1 MFGKFPK
8 VYVCPLKA
16 IASRSASLVILFL
29 LSISCAMAQDG
40 EKVYRTGLEA
50 SNGRFTVAPN
60 GQQLVFETNRLAHGL
75 RLLDLGSGKITVLPE
90 EKGRTFGSPDW
101 SPDGKWI
108 AVVSATVKEG
118 YYQLEAMEIVL
129 LEVGSWQRRR
139 IAVDESFKSSPFF
152 SADGKTVYYFKGKIR
167 TSGKTPASRYDL
179 YAIDL
184 ASGME
189 ARLTHE
195 EFYQA
200 AKGDET
206 NAAVLF
212 SATPN
217 FDKRFKDA
225 QGKESRSALFSLD
238 KTTGRL
244 SHLPIDQRSGIFNF
258 SNPLRDRAGNINFI
272 AAKASPSGGN
282 YLWFLVRVNVDGT
295 QMEMLTELPI
305 SMRFD
310 IAGNTGEIYVM
321 DKEGKELIFRRLA
334 VLAAH

>member
-1 MFGKFPK
+1 
-8 VYVCPLKA
+8 
-16 IASRSASLVILFL
+16 
-29 LSISCAMAQDG
+29 MAQDG

-50 SNGRFTVAPN
+50 SKGRFSLAPN
-60 GQQLVFETNRLAHGL
+60 GQQLVFETNQLAHGL
-75 RLLDLGSGKITVLPE
+75 RMLDLGSGKITVLPE
-90 EKGRTFGSPDW
+90 ESGRTFGFLDW

-108 AVVSATVKEG
+108 AVVSAVVKEG
-118 YYQLEAMEIVL
+118 HYQLDAMEIVL

-139 IAVDESFKSSPFF
+139 IAVDESVKFFPFF

-189 ARLTHE
+189 TRLTHE

-206 NAAVLF
+206 NNAVLF

-244 SHLPIDQRSGIFNF
+244 SHLPIDQRSGVFNF
-258 SNPLRDRAGNINFI
+258 SNPLRDLAGNMYFI

-282 YLWFLVRVNVDGT
+282 YLWFLVRANADGT
-295 QMEMLTELPI
+295 QMETLAELPI

-310 IAGNTGEIYVM
+310 IA
-321 DKEGKELIFRRLA
+321 
-334 VLAAH
+334 

>member
-1 MFGKFPK
+1 MFGKLPK
-8 VYVCPLKA
+8 MYICSLRSIV
-16 IASRSASLVILFL
+16 SRSASLVMLFL
-29 LSISCAMAQDG
+29 LSISCTMAHDG
-40 EKVYRTGLEA
+40 EKIYRTGLEA

-60 GQQLVFETNRLAHGL
+60 GQQLVFETNRLEHGL

-90 EKGRTFGSPDW
+90 EKGRTLGSPDW

-108 AVVSATVKEG
+108 AVVSAVVKEG
-118 YYQLEAMEIVL
+118 YYQLDAMEIVL

-212 SATPN
+212 RATPN

-225 QGKESRSALFSLD
+225 QGKVSRDALFSLD
-238 KTTGRL
+238 KETGRL

-258 SNPLRDRAGNINFI
+258 LNPLRDRAGNMYFI

-282 YLWFLVRVNVDGT
+282 YLWFLVRANGDGM
-295 QMEMLTELPI
+295 QAEVLTELTI

-321 DKEGKELIFRRLA
+321 DKEGKVLIFRRLA

>member
-8 VYVCPLKA
+8 VYVCPLRS

-50 SNGRFTVAPN
+50 SKGRFSLAPN
-60 GQQLVFETNRLAHGL
+60 GQQLVFETNQLAHGL
-75 RLLDLGSGKITVLPE
+75 RMLDLGSGKITVLPE
-90 EKGRTFGSPDW
+90 ESGRTFGFPDW

-108 AVVSATVKEG
+108 AVVSAVVKEG
-118 YYQLEAMEIVL
+118 HYQLDAMEIVL

-139 IAVDESFKSSPFF
+139 IAVDESVKFFPFF

-184 ASGME
+184 AGGME
-189 ARLTHE
+189 TRLTHE

-206 NAAVLF
+206 NSAVLF

-217 FDKRFKDA
+217 FDKRFKDS
-225 QGKESRSALFSLD
+225 QGKESRNALFLYD
-238 KTTGRL
+238 KVVGHVSPIR
-244 SHLPIDQRSGIFNF
+244 IDQSSGIFDF
-258 SNPLRDRAGNINFI
+258 SGPQRDSAGNLYFI
-272 AAKASPSGGN
+272 AAKVKPGGSF
-282 YLWFLVRVNVDGT
+282 LWFLIRADKAGAEAEV
-295 QMEMLTELPI
+295 LAELPI
-305 SMRFD
+305 SMKFD
-310 IAGNTGEIYVM
+310 IARNTGEIYVM
-321 DKEGKELIFRRLA
+321 DKEGKELTFRRLVVPA
-334 VLAAH
+334 EH

>member
-1 MFGKFPK
+1 
-8 VYVCPLKA
+8 
-16 IASRSASLVILFL
+16 
-29 LSISCAMAQDG
+29 
-40 EKVYRTGLEA
+40 
-50 SNGRFTVAPN
+50 
-60 GQQLVFETNRLAHGL
+60 L
-75 RLLDLGSGKITVLPE
+75 RLLDLGSGQITVLPE
-90 EKGRTFGSPDW
+90 EKGRTFGSTDW

-108 AVVSATVKEG
+108 AVVSAAVKER
-118 YYQLEAMEIVL
+118 YYQLDAMEIVL
-129 LEVGSWQRRR
+129 LEVGSWQKRR

-179 YAIDL
+179 YAVDL
-184 ASGME
+184 AGGME
-189 ARLTHE
+189 TRLTHE
-195 EFYQA
+195 EFYAA

-206 NAAVLF
+206 NATVLF

-225 QGKESRSALFSLD
+225 QGKESRDALFSLD
-238 KTTGRL
+238 KVTGRL

-258 SNPLRDRAGNINFI
+258 SDPLRDWAGNLYFI
-272 AAKASPSGGN
+272 AAKVRAGGN
-282 YLWFLVRVNVDGT
+282 YLWFLVRANGDGT
-295 QMEMLTELPI
+295 QAEVLTELPI
-305 SMRFD
+305 SMEFD